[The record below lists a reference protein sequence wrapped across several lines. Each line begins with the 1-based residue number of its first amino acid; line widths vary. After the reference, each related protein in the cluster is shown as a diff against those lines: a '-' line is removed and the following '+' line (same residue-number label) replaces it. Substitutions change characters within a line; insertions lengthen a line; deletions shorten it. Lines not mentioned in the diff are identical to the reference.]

1 MTRAVYPG
9 SFNPP
14 TIGHLEVMRSAIE
27 HLSLTRLDLAVSVN
41 PLGKGPVERPS
52 LEDRLVVLRR
62 SVEHL
67 EIVEVVVTEQR
78 LIADIAA
85 GYDVVVMGADKW
97 RQVNDRSFYD
107 SELHLED
114 ALARLPKLAVAARG
128 DDPVPEEAR
137 LPLRFDT
144 SAISSTGAR
153 SGSTEW
159 MTPAA
164 RAFSQREGVWEGRG

>member
-27 HLSLTRLDLAVSVN
+27 HLSLTRLDLAVSFS

-52 LEDRLVVLRR
+52 LEARLGVLRQ

-78 LIADIAA
+78 LIADIAT

-97 RQVNDRSFYD
+97 RQVNDLSFYE
-107 SELHLED
+107 SELHLEE
-114 ALARLPKLAVAARG
+114 ALARLPRLAVATRG

-144 SAISSTGAR
+144 SEISSTRAR

-164 RAFSQREGVWEGRG
+164 RAYARRTGAWGGRD